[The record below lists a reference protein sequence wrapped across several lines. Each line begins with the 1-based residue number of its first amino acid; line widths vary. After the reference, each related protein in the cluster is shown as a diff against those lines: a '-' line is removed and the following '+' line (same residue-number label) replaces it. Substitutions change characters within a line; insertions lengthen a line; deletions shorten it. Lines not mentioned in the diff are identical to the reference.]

1 MQRLVSPA
9 PDEAKRNVRPLVV
22 GQKITA
28 LLFMTIVYLKPFY
41 LAYLEN
47 VCLIDFERCINI
59 TRDIQKKTMKIH
71 LSRLYQPFFE
81 KNKQL

>member
-41 LAYLEN
+41 FAYLEN
-47 VCLIDFERCINI
+47 ICLIDFKRCINI
-59 TRDIQKKTMKIH
+59 TRHIKENDENSFVSLISA
-71 LSRLYQPFFE
+71 LF
-81 KNKQL
+81 